1 MSQLKLTADGGG
13 GTVSLKGPSS
23 TTGNAAIELTVPG
36 TGNATLLTSATSTG
50 KVLQCKY
57 AIKNDTS
64 SATGTTHTE
73 ISSDFRLTLTPASAS
88 NLIEIEFNVQ
98 HGMTGAEVATF
109 RIYKS
114 SSTDMSSPDWVQTP
128 SSTAHYGDGNATIYT
143 VARWSMYTTIKVLE
157 LAGNTNARTYSP
169 FWARTGGTSY
179 LNAYNSSYDY
189 QGTSNIT
196 VKELEV

>member
-1 MSQLKLTADGGG
+1 MSQIKLLHSGGNGVILAAPSSNPASDRTLTLPGDADG
-13 GTVSLKGPSS
+13 T
-23 TTGNAAIELTVPG
+23 I
-36 TGNATLLTSATSTG
+36 LTSNSSTG
-50 KVLQCKY
+50 KILQCKY
-57 AIKNDTS
+57 AIKNDTL

-98 HGMTGAEVATF
+98 HGMTGAEVVIF

-114 SSTDMSSPDWVQTP
+114 SSTDMSSPSFIQTP

-143 VARWSMYTTIKVLE
+143 VARFSMHTTIKVLE

-179 LNAYNSSYDY
+179 LNGYNSAYDY
-189 QGTSNIT
+189 SGTSNIT
-196 VKELEV
+196 VKEIAA

>member
-1 MSQLKLTADGGG
+1 MATLNATNLKHASSGSNNIVLAADGSVNIPTLTANSF
-13 GTVSLKGPSS
+13 TTSS
-23 TTGNAAIELTVPG
+23 
-36 TGNATLLTSATSTG
+36 SFG

-57 AIKNDTS
+57 AIKNDSS
-64 SATGTTHTE
+64 SATGTSHTE
-73 ISSDFRLTLTPASAS
+73 ISSDFRLTLTPTSAS

-98 HGMTGAEVATF
+98 HGMTTAEVATF

-114 SSTDMSSPDWVQTP
+114 SSTDMSSPDWVQEPT
-128 SSTAHYGDGNATIYT
+128 SNNHYGDGNATIYT

-179 LNAYNSSYDY
+179 LNAYNSSNDY
-189 QGTSNIT
+189 QGTSNMT
-196 VKELEV
+196 VKEIAV

>member
-1 MSQLKLTADGGG
+1 MAIAINGSTNVITGVAVGGLPDAIVDADMLAANAVTAGKLASGVG
-13 GTVSLKGPSS
+13 
-23 TTGNAAIELTVPG
+23 
-36 TGNATLLTSATSTG
+36 G

-57 AIKNDTS
+57 AIKNNTS

-73 ISSDFRLTLTPASAS
+73 ISSDFRLTLTPTSAS

-98 HGMTGAEVATF
+98 HGMTGAEVVIF

-114 SSTDMSSPDWVQTP
+114 DSTDMSSPSFIQTP

-143 VARWSMYTTIKVLE
+143 VARFSMYTTVKVLE

-169 FWARTGGTSY
+169 FWARTDGTSY
-179 LNAYNSSYDY
+179 LNGYNSSYDY
-189 QGTSNIT
+189 QGTSNMT

>member
-13 GTVSLKGPSS
+13 GTVAIKGPST

>member
-13 GTVSLKGPSS
+13 GTVAIKGPSS

-36 TGNATLLTSATSTG
+36 TGNATLLTSTSSTG

-88 NLIEIEFNVQ
+88 NLIEIEFDVQ
-98 HGMTGAEVATF
+98 HGLSGAEVTTF

-114 SSTDMSSPDWVQTP
+114 SSTDMSSPSFIQTP
-128 SSTAHYGDGNATIYT
+128 SSTAHYGDGNATLYT
-143 VARWSMYTTIKVLE
+143 VARFSMHTTVKVLE

-169 FWARTGGTSY
+169 FWARSGGTSY
-179 LNAYNSSYDY
+179 LNGYNSGYDY
-189 QGTSNIT
+189 QGTSNMT
-196 VKELEV
+196 VKEIEV

>member
-1 MSQLKLTADGGG
+1 MPIVLNGS
-13 GTVSLKGPSS
+13 GTV
-23 TTGNAAIELTVPG
+23 TGISVGGLPDG
-36 TGNATLLTSATSTG
+36 IIQSADLASGVGG
-50 KVLQCKY
+50 KILQCKY

-98 HGMTGAEVATF
+98 HGMSGAEIPIF

-114 SSTDMSSPDWVQTP
+114 SSTDMSSPSFIQTP
-128 SSTAHYGDGNATIYT
+128 SSVASYYDGNATIYT
-143 VARWSMYTTIKVLE
+143 VARFSMYTTIKVLE

-179 LNAYNSSYDY
+179 LNGYNSAYNYR
-189 QGTSNIT
+189 GTSNIT
-196 VKELEV
+196 VKEIAV